1 MWWFPIIGLLAG
13 AVIGV
18 LSGFSIP
25 TAFARYTAIAILAG
39 MDSVLGGV
47 RSEMEGKFSTSI
59 FLSGFFVN
67 SLLAGLLVYMGDRLG
82 VDLYLA
88 AIVAFGVRLFN
99 NLAIIRR
106 RLIARTKQIG
116 RADGEG

>member
-1 MWWFPIIGLLAG
+1 MWWFPMMGLLVG

-18 LSGFSIP
+18 VSGFSIP
-25 TAFARYTAIAILAG
+25 AAFARYTAIAILAG

-106 RLIARTKQIG
+106 RLIAKQ
-116 RADGEG
+116 

>member
-1 MWWFPIIGLLAG
+1 MWWLPIISLLAG
-13 AVIGV
+13 ALIGA

-25 TAFARYTAIAILAG
+25 PAFARYTAIAILAG

-88 AIVAFGVRLFN
+88 ALVAFGVRLFN
-99 NLAIIRR
+99 NLAVIRR
-106 RLIARTKQIG
+106 RLIAK
-116 RADGEG
+116 E

>member
-1 MWWFPIIGLLAG
+1 MWWFPVLGLLAG
-13 AVIGV
+13 ALIGI

-25 TAFARYTAIAILAG
+25 TVFARYTAIAILAG
-39 MDSVLGGV
+39 MDTVLGGV
-47 RSEMEGKFSTSI
+47 RSEMEGKFSTGI

-106 RLIARTKQIG
+106 RLITKQ
-116 RADGEG
+116 